1 MQRALLNGTV
11 DRVGR
16 YSVYDAIASGG
27 MGSVHLARLTG
38 SHGFGKIVAIKRLHG
53 KLAKNQDL
61 VADFAQEARLGARI
75 RHPNVVPVSDVVFER
90 GELYLVMDYVHGVS
104 LATLTRHAKLEAK
117 PLPLNVALS
126 IVVSVLDG
134 LSAAHEAKNERGKPL
149 GLVHRD
155 VSQQNVLVGADG
167 VARVVDLGIAQ
178 TVQKSASPEDEATV
192 HGKLGYMAPEQ
203 VRGDDIDQRADIW
216 AASVI
221 AWELLTGARLFT
233 GNDEWTVAQKVLERP
248 IDAPGRI
255 AKGVPAELDALVL
268 RGLERDR
275 TRRFSSAH
283 EMARALEGVATPASP
298 NEVGRWVKELA
309 SDELERLDGIVSD
322 IEREA
327 SEARPDAERSPRI
340 ALGGLVVAV
349 ALVVAWIALEPPPR
363 STHHPDEP
371 KHTLLPQSGIPM
383 TMTSSSNTPTPFP
396 SASTSASTRNVR
408 VPPKPSARAP
418 DCDPPYV
425 VDKEGFQRMKPE
437 CLNR

>member
-1 MQRALLNGTV
+1 VTV
-11 DRVGR
+11 DKVGR

-53 KLAKNQDL
+53 KLAKNQEL
-61 VADFAQEARLGARI
+61 VADFAEEARLGARI

-104 LATLTRHAKLEAK
+104 LATLTRRAKLHNQ
-117 PLPLNVALS
+117 PLPRNVVLS
-126 IVVSVLDG
+126 IVIAVLDG
-134 LSAAHEAKNERGKPL
+134 LSAAHQAKDERGKPL

-178 TVQKSASPEDEATV
+178 TVQKSVSPENEASV

-203 VRGDDIDQRADIW
+203 VRGDDIDQRADVW
-216 AASVI
+216 AASVVL
-221 AWELLTGARLFT
+221 WELLTGARLFT

-248 IDAPGRI
+248 IDAPGRVV
-255 AKGVPAELDALVL
+255 KGIPAELDTLVL
-268 RGLERDR
+268 RGLTRDR
-275 TRRFSSAH
+275 VRRFATAH
-283 EMARALEGVATPASP
+283 EMARALESVETPASTS
-298 NEVGRWVKELA
+298 EVGRWVKELA

-327 SEARPDAERSPRI
+327 SESRPDAEGSPRI
-340 ALGGLVVAV
+340 ALVGLVVAI
-349 ALVVAWIALEPPPR
+349 ALVIGWIVIQPPPR

-371 KHTLLPQSGIPM
+371 KRTLLPKSGLPM
-383 TMTSSSNTPTPFP
+383 TMTSGPTSAAPSPSAAP
-396 SASTSASTRNVR
+396 SASSPAAVPGVR

-437 CLNR
+437 CLKR